1 MALVQLDTGNDPW
14 LTEHESCDKLYR
26 EIVTQLNARN
36 VFPTNSEKFSAA
48 SAAIRLRLKQYN
60 YEVQELRRN
69 LLYSSSLTQEERE
82 RRQRLVEDLESKNI
96 QLSQDFRVSKE
107 QKDRNQL
114 LDTPGDSGGVSW
126 LDDSSPDKPL
136 LADDFVPSMETM
148 RQEQS
153 QILAEQD
160 KGLENLSKV
169 ISRQKNI
176 AITIGNEVDLHN
188 DLLDDISTQMDTV
201 QGNIQRENVQVRV
214 ITEKDSTWG
223 YWLIIFVL
231 FLAIILIGVF

>member
-153 QILAEQD
+153 QILA
-160 KGLENLSKV
+160 GILNLYITFLRPKFIEFLNFNLILFFSKV
-169 ISRQKNI
+169 IDFFSQRSSQEE
-176 AITIGNEVDLHN
+176 GVDL
-188 DLLDDISTQMDTV
+188 LS
-201 QGNIQRENVQVRV
+201 V
-214 ITEKDSTWG
+214 IETKTLSS
-223 YWLIIFVL
+223 I
-231 FLAIILIGVF
+231 